1 MRMRRLGWA
10 GVELEHDGSTLI
22 IDNITTGGVFEPFIV
37 EGEEALIAP
46 SQKPLAALVTHLHRD
61 HTDVAALQ
69 QALGD
74 WGLVL
79 RPGQIRF
86 ASEMQKFSVLG
97 TEEEFAKSS
106 LKTEELAVGDSRE
119 IGPFAVTAAYAVDG
133 LGAPQ
138 VSWVVEAGGA
148 TVFHGG
154 DTLWHGSWWDIA
166 AEYGPIGAAFLPA
179 NSVELNYPMQQPA
192 VSIPAVLSP
201 EQAVEAAHA
210 LRAEVLVP
218 THFSR
223 KFEHDEYYKPIHDA
237 RPRLEAAAA
246 KRNLRL
252 AFPEI
257 GEFIEV
263 PTPIPA

>member
-1 MRMRRLGWA
+1 MRRLGWA

-22 IDNITTGGVFEPFIV
+22 IDNITTGGIFDAFMND
-37 EGEEALIAP
+37 GEDELIEP

-69 QALGD
+69 QSLGD

-86 ASEMQKFSVLG
+86 ASEMQKFSILG

-119 IGPFAVTAAYAVDG
+119 IGPFTATAVFAVDG
-133 LGAPQ
+133 LGSPQ
-138 VSWVVEAGGA
+138 VSWIVKAGGS

-179 NSVELNYPMQQPA
+179 NFVELDYPMQQPA
-192 VSIPAVLSP
+192 VNIPAVLSP
-201 EQAVEAAHA
+201 EQAVEAARA
-210 LRAEVLVP
+210 LQAEVLIP

-223 KFEHDEYYKPIHDA
+223 KFEHETFYKPIDNA
-237 RPRLEAAAA
+237 RERLETAATARDV
-246 KRNLRL
+246 KL

-257 GEFIEV
+257 GEFAEV
-263 PTPIPA
+263 PTPVTA

>member
-10 GVELEHDGSTLI
+10 GVELEHDGSSLI
-22 IDNITTGGVFEPFIV
+22 IDNITTGGIFDAFMR
-37 EGEEALIAP
+37 EGEDELIGP

-79 RPGQIRF
+79 RPGQVRF
-86 ASEMQKFSVLG
+86 VSEMQKFSVIG
-97 TEEEFAKSS
+97 IEEEFAKSS
-106 LKTEELAVGDSRE
+106 LKTDELDVGDSRE
-119 IGPFAVTAAYAVDG
+119 IGPFTVTAAYSVDG

-166 AEYGPIGAAFLPA
+166 AEHGPIGAAFLPA
-179 NSVELNYPMQQPA
+179 NSAELNYPMQQPA
-192 VSIPAVLSP
+192 VNIPAVLNP
-201 EQAVEAAHA
+201 EQAVEAAYA
-210 LRAEVLVP
+210 LQASVLVP

-223 KFEHDEYYKPIHDA
+223 KFEHDEYYRPIHDA
-237 RPRLEAAAA
+237 RTRLETAAAA
-246 KRNLRL
+246 RNIDL

-257 GEFIEV
+257 GQFLEV
-263 PTPIPA
+263 PAPVPA

>member
-10 GVELEHDGSTLI
+10 GVELEHEGSTLI
-22 IDNITTGGVFEPFIV
+22 IDNITTGGIFDAFMQ
-37 EGEEALIAP
+37 EGEDELIGP

-69 QALGD
+69 ASLGD

-86 ASEMQKFSVLG
+86 ASEMQKFSILG

-106 LKTEELAVGDSRE
+106 LKTEELDVGDSRE
-119 IGPFAVTAAYAVDG
+119 IGPFTVTAAYAVDG
-133 LGAPQ
+133 LGSPQ

-166 AEYGPIGAAFLPA
+166 AEHGPIGAAFLPA
-179 NSVELNYPMQQPA
+179 NCVELDYPMQQPA
-192 VSIPAVLSP
+192 VNIPAVLSP
-201 EQAVEAAHA
+201 EQAVEAAYA
-210 LRAEVLVP
+210 LQAEVLVP

-223 KFEHDEYYKPIHDA
+223 KFEHETYYRPIDDA
-237 RPRLEAAAA
+237 RARLEAAAA
-246 KRNLRL
+246 TRDVAL
-252 AFPEI
+252 AFPQI
-257 GEFIEV
+257 GEFLPV
-263 PTPIPA
+263 PTPVAA